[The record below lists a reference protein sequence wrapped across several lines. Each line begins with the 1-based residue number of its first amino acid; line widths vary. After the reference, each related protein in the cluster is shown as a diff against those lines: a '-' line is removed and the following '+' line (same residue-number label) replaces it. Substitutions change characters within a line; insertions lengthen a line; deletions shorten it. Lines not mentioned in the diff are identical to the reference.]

1 MNFIHMKKE
10 PFAHYIT
17 LCIIMAIKYEIR
29 QLIKSYNLITI
40 QMERNRAV
48 LLACYFSIKM
58 FFTSLQTVIWNFRRI
73 LTLITTQ

>member
-1 MNFIHMKKE
+1 
-10 PFAHYIT
+10 
-17 LCIIMAIKYEIR
+17 MAIKYEIR